1 MTEDVTTGAAIPFD
15 PTTPAQR
22 ENPFDV
28 LALARREEPVFY
40 APALD
45 LWVVTRHEDV
55 LAVLKDHRTFSS
67 TGALKSSSAS
77 LPREV
82 LEVLA
87 EGHPEMPYIIEL
99 DPPLHDRI
107 RGLVTGAFTPRRI
120 AELEPRIESISS
132 QLIGE
137 LAPSGRADIVEVF
150 AWPLPLRVLGELF
163 GFPRDDLEQIHRWG
177 LDWLLLQQER
187 PLDEQLAHARGLVA
201 LQRYCVAAVED
212 RRVRPSDDL
221 LGALVAANDGADDPL
236 GIVEVAGLPLDL
248 MVAGH
253 VTVTRAIGSVLD
265 RMFTEPE
272 LRAHLLDPERAP
284 KAIEEILRLESPR
297 TGPLPRDD
305 AGGRAGWRRPP
316 GGRPRDGALRL
327 GEPGCVRFRPP
338 RLVSPGARRRR
349 LSPRVRQGD
358 PLLHRG
364 AARPARAARRPAD
377 AAPAA
382 PGPAPR
388 PAAARARARL
398 LRAGLHLARRRVG
411 HVSDVVIVTGAAA
424 VLGAV

>member
-1 MTEDVTTGAAIPFD
+1 VTTDAAIPFD
-15 PTTPAQR
+15 PTTPEQR

-28 LALARREEPVFY
+28 LALARREQPVFH

-107 RGLVTGAFTPRRI
+107 RGLVTRAFTPRRI
-120 AELEPRIESISS
+120 AELEPRVESISS
-132 QLIGE
+132 ELIDE
-137 LAPSGRADIVEVF
+137 LAPRGRADIVEAF

-187 PLDEQLAHARGLVA
+187 PLGEQLAHARGLVE

-212 RRVRPSDDL
+212 RRERASDDL
-221 LGALVAANDGADDPL
+221 LGALVAANDGADEPL
-236 GIVEVAGLPLDL
+236 STVEIAGLPLDL

-265 RMFTEPE
+265 RMFTEPA
-272 LRAHLLDPERAP
+272 LREHLLDPELAP
-284 KAIEEILRLESPR
+284 KAIEEILRLESPAQGLFR
-297 TGPLPRDD
+297 VTTRQVELGGAVLPAGARVMAHFASANRDACVFAHPDSYRPERGDVGSHLAFGKGIHFCIGAPLGRLELRVALPMLLQRLPGLRRGP
-305 AGGRAGWRRPP
+305 RPP
-316 GGRPRDGALRL
+316 ER
-327 GEPGCVRFRPP
+327 EPVFF
-338 RLVSPGARRRR
+338 ARGFTS
-349 LSPRVRQGD
+349 L
-358 PLLHRG
+358 
-364 AARPARAARRPAD
+364 
-377 AAPAA
+377 
-382 PGPAPR
+382 
-388 PAAARARARL
+388 
-398 LRAGLHLARRRVG
+398 
-411 HVSDVVIVTGAAA
+411 DVEWDT
-424 VLGAV
+424 